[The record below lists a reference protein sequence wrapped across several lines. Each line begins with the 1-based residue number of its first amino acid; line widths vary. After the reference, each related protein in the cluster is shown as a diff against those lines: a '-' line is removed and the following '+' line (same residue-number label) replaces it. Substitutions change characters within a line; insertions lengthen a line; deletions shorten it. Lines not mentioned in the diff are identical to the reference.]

1 MPARVLGSVGGGLSL
16 FGILF
21 AGVNFGITLDECRC
35 FREELNACLTDS
47 PAKALKHLK
56 KLISISSEET
66 AHMIKTLE
74 ADPAYLALTPAQRSE
89 LVKEKKQQL
98 LEKKETFLKRVTS
111 DTCLD
116 LIRSKGEV
124 EASAVVEAA
133 LAKNQEKL
141 ILDSIS
147 IALVSISGMLAVAGF
162 LVANPYLGILLVVIA
177 ILVTLGGVLIDI
189 YKLMQDLREGN
200 LFEVFP
206 LLKLFPTHF
215 TEFFFAPYFI
225 PKAV

>member
-1 MPARVLGSVGGGLSL
+1 VSA
-16 FGILF
+16 F
-21 AGVNFGITLDECRC
+21 
-35 FREELNACLTDS
+35 LTDG

-56 KLISISSEET
+56 KLAFISSEET
-66 AHMIKTLE
+66 AQMIKTLQV
-74 ADPAYLALTPAQRSE
+74 DPAYLALTPTKRSE

-124 EASAVVEAA
+124 EASTVVEAV
-133 LAKNQEKL
+133 LAKNWEKI

-147 IALVSISGMLAVAGF
+147 VALVSISGVLVVAGF
-162 LVANPYLGILLVVIA
+162 LVANLHLGILLIVIGVL
-177 ILVTLGGVLIDI
+177 ITLGGVLVDI
-189 YKLMQDLREGN
+189 YKLMQNLRQGN

-206 LLKLFPTHF
+206 LLKLLPTDF

-225 PKAV
+225 PKTV